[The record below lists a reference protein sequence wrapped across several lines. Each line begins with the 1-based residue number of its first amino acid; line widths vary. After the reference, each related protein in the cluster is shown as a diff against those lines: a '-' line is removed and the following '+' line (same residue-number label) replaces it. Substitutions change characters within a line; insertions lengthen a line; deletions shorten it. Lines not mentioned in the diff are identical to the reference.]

1 MATKSKKKNTI
12 GRKRKS
18 HLGLYLLSAVV
29 AASALATGHYFAT
42 RGIDKAEAYFARRR
56 MR

>member
-1 MATKSKKKNTI
+1 MATKSKKRTI

-42 RGIDKAEAYFARRR
+42 RGIDKADAYFARRR